1 MQEDTIHL
9 GGNPVTRV
17 GVTSGISNTSRE
29 EKEGSKCTSRS
40 IMEVHHK
47 AHAWTS
53 TSAALKWASYLFA
66 AHIALLRHRRLLNT
80 SEALNNVIPGKN
92 HIVRITSE
100 CTIERYYNQWEPHNM
115 LKPQE
120 SPTQQSCWTSNLK
133 LTTVWWNS
141 SGTKKDP
148 TIAGRSAGSWRHL
161 HSLEEHLQ
169 NSAEVQFNSHETLAR
184 DEMRIIFREIWSCLM
199 LRQHQCNSYCFW
211 SSPLKN
217 ASVFIM
223 SHITRRNLHIISCI
237 SFRMDTIVPSAI
249 TKPLFR
255 GPTDSCSLSP
265 QSGPNLSIFFSDPTL
280 SYVKWWGLLLSP
292 HVLEGKNIVKGI
304 NLS

>member
-1 MQEDTIHL
+1 MLSIFLAVPSQQSPVQCRNSVCKKIQYIP

-53 TSAALKWASYLFA
+53 TSAALKWASYLCA
-66 AHIALLRHRRLLNT
+66 AHIALLRHRRLPNT

-120 SPTQQSCWTSNLK
+120 SPTQQSCWTSK
-133 LTTVWWNS
+133 LRAHNS
-141 SGTKKDP
+141 MMEFQRYKQGSYYSW
-148 TIAGRSAGSWRHL
+148 TISR
-161 HSLEEHLQ
+161 Q
-169 NSAEVQFNSHETLAR
+169 LA
-184 DEMRIIFREIWSCLM
+184 
-199 LRQHQCNSYCFW
+199 
-211 SSPLKN
+211 
-217 ASVFIM
+217 
-223 SHITRRNLHIISCI
+223 
-237 SFRMDTIVPSAI
+237 SFT
-249 TKPLFR
+249 
-255 GPTDSCSLSP
+255 
-265 QSGPNLSIFFSDPTL
+265 
-280 SYVKWWGLLLSP
+280 
-292 HVLEGKNIVKGI
+292 
-304 NLS
+304 